1 MQIKATTFAQWLV
14 QGDYYQLE
22 LEAEQL
28 LFTSHKF
35 QVSVPFDKWSGKVTF
50 QRGLVWGSLC
60 FYNRNDQIAWRVSGL
75 PWQECDAIINT
86 VLNAYSDW
94 KESKIAMLNQL
105 KPQMLDLVESFAS
118 QRRFLKQ
125 TEALMMIENLYD
137 LFEQTGLSIPLAE
150 QLQPDCIAPV
160 LNWLTKPEEQL
171 KELNETW
178 LEAQKVE
185 WKEFFSECESQP
197 LNESQ
202 QSALLLNED
211 HTLVLAGAG
220 SGKTSVLVARVRY
233 LIESGQAQADEILLL
248 AFGRQAAQEMS
259 GRIIEKLG
267 FDIGQKVKVA
277 TFHQLGLDI
286 IRHVE
291 YQQPKL
297 SCLVRDVK
305 SRKEWFSH
313 VLDSEW
319 KNSTATNRWK
329 THLKKWPIAYLRG
342 DVDLKE
348 ESHNEKLQEWLYKQI
363 CQLNALQLDKKEI
376 IERIETHIDAARL
389 KSELN
394 IVWPF
399 FKAYVR
405 TLKHEDAIDY
415 ELMISKAKQYI
426 NDKKYDLPWSFVMVD
441 EYQDISPQRLDLI
454 EAICH
459 NENAHNTKA
468 TLFAVGDDWQAIY
481 RFAGADVSLTTGFEK
496 RFQSTQIAQLSTT
509 YRFNDQIG
517 AVANR
522 FIQENPMQLKKELV
536 SFTKQKRKAV
546 KVIEH
551 SSIEKELLSLSKNAR
566 KGENV
571 IILGRNHNHKPDN
584 FDEWLK
590 YYPGLNLEYKTCHAS
605 KGTEAD
611 YVFIVEMTDGQFPI
625 KARAESLDGALLP
638 HEEEFSYAEER
649 RLFYVALTRAKR
661 KAWVV
666 YHGKPSPFVQ
676 ELVDKDYPVII
687 E

>member
-14 QGDYYQLE
+14 QGDFYQLE
-22 LEAEQL
+22 LEPEQL
-28 LFTSHKF
+28 LFTSHKY
-35 QVSVPFDKWSGKVTF
+35 QVSVPFDKWNGQVTF
-50 QRGLVWGSLC
+50 ERGLVWGALC
-60 FYNRNDQIAWRVSGL
+60 FYNRNEQIAWRVSGL
-75 PWQECDAIINT
+75 PWQECDAVINA
-86 VLNAYSDW
+86 VLNAYAEW
-94 KESKIAMLNQL
+94 KESKVVMLNQL
-105 KPQMLDLVESFAS
+105 QPQMLELVRTFSA
-118 QRRFLKQ
+118 QRRYLKQ
-125 TEALMMIENLYD
+125 TEALLMVEKLYD
-137 LFEQTGLSIPLAE
+137 LFEQTKISIPLAQ
-150 QLQPDCIAPV
+150 QLQPECIAPV
-160 LNWLTKPEEQL
+160 LEWLMEPEQQL
-171 KELNETW
+171 ITLNKTW
-178 LEAQKVE
+178 LEEQKVE
-185 WKEFFSECESQP
+185 WKSFFSECESQP

-220 SGKTSVLVARVRY
+220 SGKTSVLVARVNY
-233 LIESGQAQADEILLL
+233 LIKSQVAQPEEILLL

-259 GRIIEKLG
+259 ARIIEKLG
-267 FDIGQKVKVA
+267 TDIGQKVKVA

-297 SCLVRDVK
+297 SCLVTDSK
-305 SRKEWFSH
+305 ARKEWFSH

-319 KNSTATNRWK
+319 KNATATNRWK
-329 THLKKWPIAYLRG
+329 KHLKKWPIAYLRG

-348 ESHNEKLQEWLYKQI
+348 ESHNEKLQEWLHKQV
-363 CQLNALQLDKKEI
+363 CQLNSLQLDKKTVTA
-376 IERIETHIDAARL
+376 RIENHADAARL

-399 FKAYVR
+399 FKAYER
-405 TLKHEDAIDY
+405 TLKQEDAIDY
-415 ELMISKAKQYI
+415 DLMITKATAYI
-426 NDKKYDLPWSFVMVD
+426 NEGKYALPWSFVMVD

-459 NENAHNTKA
+459 KENDKKERA

-481 RFAGADVSLTTGFEK
+481 RFAGADVSLTTGFEQ
-496 RFQSTQIAQLSTT
+496 RFQSCQIANLSMT

-522 FIQENPMQLKKELV
+522 FVQENPMQLKKELN

-551 SSIEKELLSLSKNAR
+551 QSIEKELLSLSKNIR
-566 KGENV
+566 DGEKV
-571 IILGRNHNHKPDN
+571 LMLGRNHNHCPDA
-584 FDEWLK
+584 FDEWVK
-590 YYPGLNLEYKTCHAS
+590 FYPGLNLEYKTCHAS

-611 YVFIVEMTDGQFPI
+611 YVFIVEMTDGQFPM
-625 KARAESLDGALLP
+625 KERAESLDGALLP
-638 HEEEFSYAEER
+638 HLEDFAYAEER
-649 RLFYVALTRAKR
+649 RLFYVALTRAK
-661 KAWVV
+661 KKVWIV
-666 YHGKPSPFVQ
+666 YHGKASPFVQ
-676 ELVDKDYPVII
+676 EIVDKDYPVIL

>member
-1 MQIKATTFAQWLV
+1 MQIKATPFAQWLV
-14 QGDYYQLE
+14 QGDFYQLE
-22 LEAEQL
+22 LEQEQL
-28 LFTSHKF
+28 LFTSHKY

-50 QRGLVWGSLC
+50 ERGLIWGALC
-60 FYNRNDQIAWRVSGL
+60 FYNRNEQVAWRVSGL
-75 PWQECDAIINT
+75 PWEECDAIINA
-86 VLNAYSDW
+86 VLNAYADW
-94 KESKIAMLNQL
+94 KESKVLLLNQL
-105 KPQMLDLVESFAS
+105 QPQMIELIEDFSANK
-118 QRRFLKQ
+118 RFLKQ
-125 TEALMMIENLYD
+125 TEALMMVEKLYD
-137 LFEQTGLSIPLAE
+137 LFEQTKISIPLAE

-160 LNWLTKPEEQL
+160 IDWLTEPEEQL
-171 KELNETW
+171 KVLNDNW
-178 LEAQKVE
+178 LEEQKVE
-185 WKEFFSECESQP
+185 WKTFFSECESQP

-220 SGKTSVLVARVRY
+220 SGKTSVLVARVNY
-233 LIESGQAQADEILLL
+233 LIQSGQAQADEILLL

-259 GRIIEKLG
+259 GRIIDKLG
-267 FDIGQKVKVA
+267 FEIGQRVKVA

-297 SCLVRDVK
+297 SCLVTDVK
-305 SRKEWFSH
+305 ARKEWFVH

-319 KNSTATNRWK
+319 KNATAMNRWK
-329 THLKKWPIAYLRG
+329 KHLKKWPIAYLRG
-342 DVDLKE
+342 DVDLRE

-363 CQLNALQLDKKEI
+363 CQLNSLQLDKKSIVEK
-376 IERIETHIDAARL
+376 IEFHPDMQRL

-399 FKAYVR
+399 FKAYER

-415 ELMISKAKQYI
+415 ESMITKAKAYI
-426 NDKKYDLPWSFVMVD
+426 ADNKYELPWLFVMVD

-459 NENAHNTKA
+459 TENKHQTKA

-481 RFAGADVSLTTGFEK
+481 RFAGADVSLTTGFEN
-496 RFQSTQIAQLSTT
+496 RFQSTQIAHLSTT

-522 FIQENPMQLKKELV
+522 FVQENPMQLKKELN
-536 SFTKQKRKAV
+536 SFTKKKRKAV

-551 SSIEKELLSLSKNAR
+551 QSIEKELLSLSKNIR
-566 KGENV
+566 DGEKV
-571 IILGRNHNHKPDN
+571 VILGRNHNHKPDS
-584 FDEWLK
+584 FDEWVK
-590 YYPGLNLEYKTCHAS
+590 FYPGLNLEYNTCHAS

-611 YVFIVEMTDGQFPI
+611 YVFIVEMTDGQFPM
-625 KARAESLDGALLP
+625 KERAESLDAALLP
-638 HEEEFSYAEER
+638 HAESYPYAEER
-649 RLFYVALTRAKR
+649 RLFYVALTRAK
-661 KAWVV
+661 KKVWIV

-676 ELVDKDYPVII
+676 EIVDKDYPVII

>member
-22 LEAEQL
+22 LEQEQL

-50 QRGLVWGSLC
+50 QRGLVWSSLC

-75 PWQECDAIINT
+75 PWQECDESINR
-86 VLNAYSDW
+86 VLNSYANW
-94 KESKIAMLNQL
+94 KESKISLLNELQ
-105 KPQMLDLVESFAS
+105 PQMVELVETFCH
-118 QRRFLKQ
+118 QKRFLKQ
-125 TEALMMIENLYD
+125 TEALLMVEKLYD
-137 LFEQTGLSIPLAE
+137 LFEQTGLSIPLAK
-150 QLQPDCIAPV
+150 QLKPDCMALV
-160 LNWLTKPEEQL
+160 LDWLTEPEQQL
-171 KELNETW
+171 KTLNEDW
-178 LEAQKVE
+178 LENQKIE
-185 WKEFFSECESQP
+185 WKTFFSQCESQP

-220 SGKTSVLVARVRY
+220 SGKTSVLVARVNY

-259 GRIIEKLG
+259 GRIIEKFG
-267 FDIGQKVKVA
+267 FDVGQKVKVA

-297 SCLVRDVK
+297 SCLVTNEKD
-305 SRKEWFSH
+305 RKEWFSH

-319 KNSTATNRWK
+319 KNATAVNRWK
-329 THLKKWPIAYLRG
+329 KHLKKWPIAYLRG

-363 CQLNALQLDKKEI
+363 CQLNALQLDKKAVI
-376 IERIETHIDAARL
+376 KKIEYHADAVRL

-399 FKAYVR
+399 FKAYER
-405 TLKHEDAIDY
+405 TLKQEEAIDY
-415 ELMISKAKQYI
+415 EIMITKAKRYI

-454 EAICH
+454 ESICH
-459 NENAHNTKA
+459 NENIHQNKA

-481 RFAGADVSLTTGFEK
+481 RFSGADVSLTTDFET
-496 RFQSTQIAQLSTT
+496 RFQSTKVTQLSTT

-522 FIQENPMQLKKELV
+522 FIQENPLQLKKELT

-551 SSIEKELLSLSKNAR
+551 QSIEKELLSLSKNIR
-566 KGENV
+566 DGEKV
-571 IILGRNHNHKPDN
+571 VILGRNHSHKPDN
-584 FDEWLK
+584 FDDWVK
-590 YYPGLNLEYKTCHAS
+590 YYPGLNLEYNTCHAS

-611 YVFIVEMTDGQFPI
+611 YVFIVEMTAGQFPMKTRTI
-625 KARAESLDGALLP
+625 SLDGALLP
-638 HEEEFSYAEER
+638 HEEDFPYAEER
-649 RLFYVALTRAKR
+649 RLFYVALTRAK
-661 KAWVV
+661 KKVWII

-676 ELVDKDYPVII
+676 EIVDKDYPVII
-687 E
+687 D